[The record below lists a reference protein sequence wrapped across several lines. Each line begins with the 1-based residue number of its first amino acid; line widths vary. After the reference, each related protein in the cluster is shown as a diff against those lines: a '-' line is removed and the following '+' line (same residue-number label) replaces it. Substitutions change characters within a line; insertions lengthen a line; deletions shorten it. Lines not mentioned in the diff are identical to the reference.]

1 MDLKIHFIY
10 VLIIDLEKEKEVV
23 RKNKREKFIVGYIP
37 TTKKIVLGVN
47 ELHFIEGIPLSFFF
61 FFNFISNLARKS
73 ISGHGY
79 WSLVN
84 INNSF

>member
-61 FFNFISNLARKS
+61 FFLIL
-73 ISGHGY
+73 
-79 WSLVN
+79 SL
-84 INNSF
+84 ILLEKAYQAMGTGL

>member
-1 MDLKIHFIY
+1 LDLKIHFIY

-61 FFNFISNLARKS
+61 FFF
-73 ISGHGY
+73 
-79 WSLVN
+79 
-84 INNSF
+84 